1 MKVLLGDV
9 YDTNVGSKTK
19 VYQRVAIDG
28 TTLEASEIFGAPA
41 DYFAVWKFTGID
53 ASHDKEKIYVQPYWV
68 TLDGTTV
75 YGPAKYVHIED
86 GYMGYISVPVNL
98 MAGKRT
104 AAGLV
109 AMGYDSSKMT
119 LVGVENGHVANGEM
133 DYDSSTTGTV
143 KIVGNEKTA
152 GTYADSGE
160 SLFANVR
167 FQLVNSPYEKNLE
180 TGVIKRKDVFT
191 FGINDTDFS
200 NWNENP
206 VDAGV
211 WDIQY

>member
-1 MKVLLGDV
+1 
-9 YDTNVGSKTK
+9 
-19 VYQRVAIDG
+19 
-28 TTLEASEIFGAPA
+28 
-41 DYFAVWKFTGID
+41 
-53 ASHDKEKIYVQPYWV
+53 
-68 TLDGTTV
+68 
-75 YGPAKYVHIED
+75 
-86 GYMGYISVPVNL
+86 
-98 MAGKRT
+98 
-104 AAGLV
+104 
-109 AMGYDSSKMT
+109 MGYDSSKMT